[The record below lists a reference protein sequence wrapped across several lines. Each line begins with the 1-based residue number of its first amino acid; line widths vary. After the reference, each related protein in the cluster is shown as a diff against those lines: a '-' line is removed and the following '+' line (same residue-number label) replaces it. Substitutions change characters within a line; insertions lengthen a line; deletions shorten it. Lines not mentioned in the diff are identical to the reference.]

1 MFPIEDHAQAVA
13 HAVAAAAYDAVMA
26 IAEGHTAPAAPALPT
41 QAAAPAQATGT
52 DGAADAFAAF
62 RLAFGVT
69 SSVWRE
75 WAPKGSGAR
84 AEVRAAYVGGFDRA
98 AHKGDGA
105 RALAAFGPNVP
116 AMQALAAAMNGAAG
130 VPAATTQAQAAVAVP
145 QATQAPQAGLW
156 GQAPEQAPQ
165 APAKAPK
172 PQPAGTVALN
182 GLKRYAK
189 AQGWPIPKRSAD
201 VPQRV
206 YGAAFQYVEAQ
217 RAQGLPVDADS
228 VATFIA
234 SRMADRLD
242 G

>member
-1 MFPIEDHAQAVA
+1 M
-13 HAVAAAAYDAVMA
+13 
-26 IAEGHTAPAAPALPT
+26 
-41 QAAAPAQATGT
+41 
-52 DGAADAFAAF
+52 
-62 RLAFGVT
+62 
-69 SSVWRE
+69 
-75 WAPKGSGAR
+75 
-84 AEVRAAYVGGFDRA
+84 
-98 AHKGDGA
+98 
-105 RALAAFGPNVP
+105 
-116 AMQALAAAMNGAAG
+116 
-130 VPAATTQAQAAVAVP
+130 
-145 QATQAPQAGLW
+145 
-156 GQAPEQAPQ
+156 EQAPQ

-206 YGAAFQYVEAQ
+206 YGAAFQYVETQ

-242 G
+242 V